1 MGCRIRKI
9 DIIREHI
16 VLGKVV
22 IDILELC
29 RRADQLVIVICR
41 HRIGAIDLVCRRSRF
56 CPTLIPDMRIAA
68 IRRCIRMED
77 NGTRRR
83 MNICRI
89 EDADTPAVDLDLIR
103 RDRSHIDDIGF
114 ANICH
119 GCAEWRC
126 PAARE
131 RRRVQRRLLLCRD
144 IEIPYVHGCCLAE
157 DYAVRVDE
165 VDVTARIV
173 DCAIDGRRISARH
186 DVQIV
191 LSIVVDR
198 LALLDRV
205 VCPLDHVIRGSC
217 RDIGILPR
225 RCRRASD
232 SDAAR
237 HIMLPRRC
245 GGGNL
250 RNQKS
255 ARDACEQCIA
265 HTLCQF
271 PCPILSHDSDLPSG
285 TIFLIYIYRN
295 L

>member
-1 MGCRIRKI
+1 
-9 DIIREHI
+9 
-16 VLGKVV
+16 
-22 IDILELC
+22 
-29 RRADQLVIVICR
+29 
-41 HRIGAIDLVCRRSRF
+41 
-56 CPTLIPDMRIAA
+56 
-68 IRRCIRMED
+68 
-77 NGTRRR
+77 

-89 EDADTPAVDLDLIR
+89 EDADTPAVDLNLIR
-103 RDRSHIDDIGF
+103 CDRAHIDDIGF
-114 ANICH
+114 ADISYRS
-119 GCAEWRC
+119 AEWRC
-126 PAARE
+126 PAARAAALE
-131 RRRVQRRLLLCRD
+131 RCRVQRRFLLRRD
-144 IEIPYVHGCCLAE
+144 IEIPYVHRCCLAE

-165 VDVTARIV
+165 VDVAARIV
-173 DCAIDGRRISARH
+173 DCSVDGRRIPARH

-217 RDIGILPR
+217 RNIGIRPR

-232 SDAAR
+232 MDVLR
-237 HIMLPRRC
+237 HIVFPRRC

>member
-1 MGCRIRKI
+1 MSIS
-9 DIIREHI
+9 
-16 VLGKVV
+16 
-22 IDILELC
+22 
-29 RRADQLVIVICR
+29 AIC
-41 HRIGAIDLVCRRSRF
+41 F
-56 CPTLIPDMRIAA
+56 LIYVK
-68 IRRCIRMED
+68 D
-77 NGTRRR
+77 NGTGRR

-89 EDADTPAVDLDLIR
+89 EDADTPAVDLNLIR
-103 RDRSHIDDIGF
+103 CDRAHINDIGF

-126 PAARE
+126 PAALE
-131 RRRVQRRLLLCRD
+131 RRQVQRRFFLCRD
-144 IEIPYVHGCCLAE
+144 IEVPYVHGCCLAE
-157 DYAVRVDE
+157 DYAVWVDE
-165 VDVTARIV
+165 INVTACIL
-173 DCAIDGRRISARH
+173 DCTVDGRRIPARH

-191 LSIVVDR
+191 LSIVIDR

-217 RDIGILPR
+217 RNIGIRPRPR
-225 RCRRASD
+225 RCRGTSD
-232 SDAAR
+232 SDAVR
-237 HIMLPRRC
+237 HIVLSCRRS
-245 GGGNL
+245 GGNL

-255 ARDACEQCIA
+255 ARDACEQCIT

>member
-1 MGCRIRKI
+1 
-9 DIIREHI
+9 
-16 VLGKVV
+16 
-22 IDILELC
+22 
-29 RRADQLVIVICR
+29 
-41 HRIGAIDLVCRRSRF
+41 
-56 CPTLIPDMRIAA
+56 MRIPA
-68 IRRCIRMED
+68 ICFLIYVED
-77 NGTRRR
+77 NGTGRR

-89 EDADTPAVDLDLIR
+89 EDANTPAVDLNLIR
-103 RDRSHIDDIGF
+103 RDRAHINDIGF

-119 GCAEWRC
+119 GGAEWGV
-126 PAARE
+126 ATARE
-131 RRRVQRRLLLCRD
+131 RRHVQRRFFLCRD
-144 IEIPYVHGCCLAE
+144 IEVPYVHGGCLAE

-165 VDVTARIV
+165 IDVTARIV
-173 DCAIDGRRISARH
+173 DCAIDGRRIPARH

-205 VCPLDHVIRGSC
+205 VCPLDHIIRGSC
-217 RDIGILPR
+217 RDGR
-225 RCRRASD
+225 RCRTFPCNLNPCSL
-232 SDAAR
+232 
-237 HIMLPRRC
+237 IMMPCRR
-245 GGGNL
+245 GGCDL

>member
-1 MGCRIRKI
+1 
-9 DIIREHI
+9 
-16 VLGKVV
+16 
-22 IDILELC
+22 
-29 RRADQLVIVICR
+29 
-41 HRIGAIDLVCRRSRF
+41 
-56 CPTLIPDMRIAA
+56 
-68 IRRCIRMED
+68 
-77 NGTRRR
+77 

-89 EDADTPAVDLDLIR
+89 EDADTPAVDLNLIR
-103 RDRSHIDDIGF
+103 CERAHINDIGF
-114 ANICH
+114 ADISYRCT
-119 GCAEWRC
+119 EWRC

-131 RRRVQRRLLLCRD
+131 RRRVQRRFFLCRD

-165 VDVTARIV
+165 VDVTAACNTTV
-173 DCAIDGRRISARH
+173 DGRRIPARH

-205 VCPLDHVIRGSC
+205 VLPFDDVVGGRC
-217 RDIGILPR
+217 RDGC
-225 RCRRASD
+225 RCRTCPCNMNPCSL
-232 SDAAR
+232 
-237 HIMLPRRC
+237 IMIPCRR
-245 GGGNL
+245 GGGDL

-255 ARDACEQCIA
+255 ARDACEQCIT

>member
-1 MGCRIRKI
+1 
-9 DIIREHI
+9 
-16 VLGKVV
+16 
-22 IDILELC
+22 
-29 RRADQLVIVICR
+29 
-41 HRIGAIDLVCRRSRF
+41 
-56 CPTLIPDMRIAA
+56 
-68 IRRCIRMED
+68 
-77 NGTRRR
+77 

-89 EDADTPAVDLDLIR
+89 EDADTPAVDLNLIR
-103 RDRSHIDDIGF
+103 CDRAHIDDIGF
-114 ANICH
+114 ADISYRS
-119 GCAEWRC
+119 AEWRC
-126 PAARE
+126 PAARAAALE
-131 RRRVQRRLLLCRD
+131 RCRVQRRFLLRRD
-144 IEIPYVHGCCLAE
+144 IEIPYVHRCCLAE

-165 VDVTARIV
+165 VDVTAACNTTV
-173 DCAIDGRRISARH
+173 DGRRIPARH

-217 RDIGILPR
+217 RNIGIRPRPR
-225 RCRRASD
+225 RCRSTSD
-232 SDAAR
+232 SDAVR
-237 HIMLPRRC
+237 HIVLSCRRS
-245 GGGNL
+245 GGNL

-255 ARDACEQCIA
+255 ARDACEQCIT